1 MTKKNFLFTLV
12 LATMLP
18 LQPLQADP
26 IDLNWHVIII
36 DPTDHQ
42 GGHRSPVQP
51 PIVGIEDYTIYFT
64 TPCDGCVLR
73 IVDENG
79 DVVYSTV
86 IPAACTSLDLPSSLS
101 GDYELQIISGIYC
114 FYAEIHQ

>member
-1 MTKKNFLFTLV
+1 
-12 LATMLP
+12 MLP

-26 IDLNWHVIII
+26 IDLNWHVKII

-79 DVVYSTV
+79 DVVYTTVVHSTQTQ
-86 IPAACTSLDLPSSLS
+86 IALPSTLS
-101 GDYELQIISGIYC
+101 GNYEIRLVLGSWVFTGWITL
-114 FYAEIHQ
+114 